1 MIHHTILDPKVIFGG
16 EYSYPEVFEC
26 SYLGQQIEAFKVSDD
41 TAVIS
46 RVISTDPYVYLN
58 PQLQPGCKL
67 ALNITGK

>member
-1 MIHHTILDPKVIFGG
+1 MIHHTILDPSAIFGG
-16 EYSYPEVFEC
+16 EFSYPEMFEC
-26 SYLGQQIEAFKVSDD
+26 EYLGQQIEAFKISED

-67 ALNITGK
+67 TLSITAK